1 MIAMNRVLR
10 YLVVLLIPVV
20 LTSCLSFS
28 GGDGT
33 KVAVVGD
40 SITNYSTPQVEATL
54 AEGDYNFAVTGIP
67 GIDLKDG
74 RTKLVQPAVAED
86 PDVLVIELGINSA
99 REVWNSADLPYLEGV
114 LADADAIDCVIWVTP
129 TALQPS
135 YYDHLGEGTIAS
147 RIEAFKSSLKKRL
160 PKHPNQRLADFGVT
174 QQAEWFD
181 TDHLHPSP
189 VGKSA
194 YASYVAEQVAAGC

>member
-40 SITNYSTPQVEATL
+40 SITNYSTPQVEAAL
-54 AEGDYNFAVTGIP
+54 ADYNFAVKGIP

-74 RTKLVQPAVAED
+74 RTQLVQPAVAED

-99 REVWNSADLPYLEGV
+99 REVWNSDDLPYLEGV
-114 LADADAIDCVIWVTP
+114 LHDADAIDCVIWVTP

-181 TDHLHPSP
+181 ADHLHPSP